1 MADHRTIATS
11 SRSRANSSSSHGST
25 DLSLF
30 AEPSD
35 FRPATPPPTAAQF
48 ALPADP
54 HMPAAVSEDIELNL
68 VGSHPLWG
76 HHLWNAAPVLSRYVN
91 AHADSLVRNADVLEL
106 GAAAGLPSI
115 VCKKRGARTVVA
127 TDWPDNE
134 LMANLED
141 NCKPHGCISQGFV
154 WGTDPSIVTQHLD
167 SETRARTKR
176 FSLLLLSDLVFN
188 HQAHPALL
196 KTISETLDEESSAP
210 SVGTADSGH
219 AQDRSTSAQPS
230 LDELSDAGYSTC
242 PRLPCA
248 LVFFSHHR
256 PQFALKDMQFFESA
270 REQGWATE
278 EVGKWRMPPMF
289 KDDPG
294 DEAVRG
300 TVHGWRLYKPAAA
313 G

>member
-1 MADHRTIATS
+1 MTDASNVAAS
-11 SRSRANSSSSHGST
+11 SRSRADSRSSRGST

-35 FRPATPPPTAAQF
+35 FRPATPPPTMAHF
-48 ALPADP
+48 TLPAAP
-54 HMPAAVSEDIELNL
+54 SAATTMSEDIELKL

-76 HHLWNAAPVLSRYVN
+76 HHLWNAAPVLSRYLN
-91 AHADSLVRNADVLEL
+91 AHADSLLRNTDVLEL

-115 VCKKRGARTVVA
+115 VCKRRGARTVVA

-134 LMANLED
+134 LMANLES
-141 NCKPHGCISQGFV
+141 NCKPHGCVSQGFV
-154 WGTDPSIVTQHLD
+154 WGADPSIVTQHLP
-167 SETRARTKR
+167 SEGDTKTER

-196 KTISETLDEESSAP
+196 KTLSETLNQTPSAP
-210 SVGTADSGH
+210 SVPRADDVH
-219 AQDRSTSAQPS
+219 AQETSRF
-230 LDELSDAGYSTC
+230 EDASAEQLADVGCSIC
-242 PRLPCA
+242 PQLPCA

-270 REQGWATE
+270 RGQGWVAE
-278 EVGKWRMPPMF
+278 EVGRWRMPPMF

-294 DEAVRG
+294 DEAIRG
-300 TVHGWRLYKPAAA
+300 TVHGWRLFKPAAS
-313 G
+313 